1 MNNNLDKFDDNI
13 KNLLEGYSHSFN
25 NAAWEDL
32 EAKLNRPNELIY
44 KVFQYKL
51 IEAALL
57 LFMLWFALSYNK
69 FGDYESIPSSG
80 SNLTSKVEDVSH
92 TQKTA
97 SQTSAGHDSSNASL
111 HTSGQNSSV
120 GNEAESQLSP
130 AQINSAAQS
139 VFHKTTTPKASAT
152 APQRLIKPTINK
164 STSTTSSP
172 SAQVAPAELGQL
184 NRNAQNNHKL
194 ASANN
199 AQADQ
204 NTTSLTL
211 PTSLSSLSSLSS
223 SSEAQQAIFLD
234 YLPLLAYNSTTPF
247 IVARKA
253 VGPEFA
259 RTAVKPKAVKRP
271 TALFGAFSPDYNTFS
286 NTPKATTGFSL
297 YAGAEKYLSKRFVFQ
312 LGANYR
318 YLQYL
323 TETSSEEKQNEFRIL
338 NNTTRAVSVNM
349 VSFQASTKIIIFE
362 NKDLLLYG
370 RLGLLSDFIVGNSV
384 KSYMT
389 TLINNSIV
397 QERTVATAL
406 ESNEKGFLQNGDLAN
421 NILLS
426 ADAGLGSE
434 FKATKYTSLFIEA
447 LYNKGITS
455 GGLHNEQ
462 INKAALKF
470 GFKHTL
476 K

>member
-1 MNNNLDKFDDNI
+1 MNNNLDNFDDNI
-13 KNLLEGYSHSFN
+13 KNLVEGYSHSFN

-32 EAKLNRPNELIY
+32 EARLNGPNELIY

-57 LFMLWFALSYNK
+57 LFMLWFALSNNK
-69 FGDYESIPSSG
+69 SGGYDAALPSSSTT
-80 SNLTSKVEDVSH
+80 SNFEQVSH
-92 TQKTA
+92 SQA
-97 SQTSAGHDSSNASL
+97 SSQASTGRKANL
-111 HTSGQNSSV
+111 KEEVQNVSLGTSGQNSSV
-120 GNEAESQLSP
+120 GNEAESQLPP
-130 AQINSAAQS
+130 AQINSATQS

-172 SAQVAPAELGQL
+172 SAQVAPAESGQL
-184 NRNAQNNHKL
+184 NRNVQNNNKL

-211 PTSLSSLSSLSS
+211 PTSLSSLS
-223 SSEAQQAIFLD
+223 EAQQAIFLD
-234 YLPLLAYNSTTPF
+234 YLPLLAYNSTTPL

-253 VGPEFA
+253 VAPEFA

-271 TALFGAFSPDYNTFS
+271 TSLFGAFSPDYNTFS

-297 YAGAEKYLSKRFVFQ
+297 YAGAEKYLSKRFVLQ

-323 TETSSEEKQNEFRIL
+323 TETSNEEQRNEFNIT
-338 NNTTRAVSVNM
+338 NNTTRAISVNM
-349 VSFQASTKIIIFE
+349 LSFQAATKIMIFE

-370 RLGLLSDFIVGNSV
+370 RLGLVSDFIVGNSV
-384 KSYMT
+384 KSRVT

-397 QERTVATAL
+397 QETSVATAL
-406 ESNEKGFLQNGDLAN
+406 ESDEKGFLQNGDIAR

-426 ADAGLGSE
+426 ADLGIGSE

>member
-1 MNNNLDKFDDNI
+1 MNNNLDNFDDNI
-13 KNLLEGYSHSFN
+13 KNLVEGYSHSFN

-32 EAKLNRPNELIY
+32 EARLNRPNELIY

-57 LFMLWFALSYNK
+57 LFMLWFALSNNK
-69 FGDYESIPSSG
+69 SGGYDAALPSSSTT
-80 SNLTSKVEDVSH
+80 SNFKQVSH
-92 TQKTA
+92 SQAANQA
-97 SQTSAGHDSSNASL
+97 STGHKANLKEEVQNAPL
-111 HTSGQNSSV
+111 GTSGQNSSV
-120 GNEAESQLSP
+120 GNGAQAQLPP
-130 AQINSAAQS
+130 APINSATQS
-139 VFHKTTTPKASAT
+139 VFHKTTSTKASAT
-152 APQRLIKPTINK
+152 TPQRLIKPTINK
-164 STSTTSSP
+164 STSTPSSP
-172 SAQVAPAELGQL
+172 SAQVAPAESGQL
-184 NRNAQNNHKL
+184 NRNVQNNNSIKL
-194 ASANN
+194 AAATGADANPN
-199 AQADQ
+199 S
-204 NTTSLTL
+204 TTS
-211 PTSLSSLSSLSS
+211 SS
-223 SSEAQQAIFLD
+223 SSEVQQSVFLD
-234 YLPLLAYNSTTPF
+234 YLPLLAYNSTTPL
-247 IVARKA
+247 IAVRKA

-271 TALFGAFSPDYNTFS
+271 TSLFGAFSPDYNTFT
-286 NTPKATTGFSL
+286 NTPKSTTGFSL
-297 YAGAEKYLSKRFVFQ
+297 YAGAEKYLSKRFVLQ

-323 TETSSEEKQNEFRIL
+323 TETSVEEQRNEFNIL

-349 VSFQASTKIIIFE
+349 LSFQAATKIIIFE

-370 RLGLLSDFIVGNSV
+370 RLGLVSDFLVGNSV
-384 KSYMT
+384 KSRVT
-389 TLINNSIV
+389 TLVNNSIV
-397 QERTVATAL
+397 QETNVATAL
-406 ESNEKGFLQNGDLAN
+406 ESNEKGFLQNGDIAR

-426 ADAGLGSE
+426 ADLGIGSE

>member
-1 MNNNLDKFDDNI
+1 MNNNLDNFDDNI
-13 KNLLEGYSHSFN
+13 KNLVEGYSHSFN

-32 EAKLNRPNELIY
+32 EARLNGPNELIY

-57 LFMLWFALSYNK
+57 LFMLWFALSNNK
-69 FGDYESIPSSG
+69 SGGYDAALPSSSTT
-80 SNLTSKVEDVSH
+80 SNFEQVSH
-92 TQKTA
+92 SQASSQASTGRKANLKEEVETA
-97 SQTSAGHDSSNASL
+97 PL

-120 GNEAESQLSP
+120 GNEAESQLPP
-130 AQINSAAQS
+130 AQINSATQS

-172 SAQVAPAELGQL
+172 SAQVAPAESGQL
-184 NRNAQNNHKL
+184 NRNAQNNNSIKL
-194 ASANN
+194 AAATDADANP
-199 AQADQ
+199 
-204 NTTSLTL
+204 NTTS
-211 PTSLSSLSSLSS
+211 SS
-223 SSEAQQAIFLD
+223 SSEVQQSVFLD
-234 YLPLLAYNSTTPF
+234 YLPLLAYNSTTPL

-271 TALFGAFSPDYNTFS
+271 TSLFGAFSPDYNTFS
-286 NTPKATTGFSL
+286 NTPKSTTGFSL

-323 TETSSEEKQNEFRIL
+323 TETSNEEQRNEFNIT
-338 NNTTRAVSVNM
+338 NNTTRAISVNM
-349 VSFQASTKIIIFE
+349 LSFQAATKIIIFE

-370 RLGLLSDFIVGNSV
+370 RLGLVSDFIVGNSV
-384 KSYMT
+384 KSRVT

-397 QERTVATAL
+397 QETSVATAL
-406 ESNEKGFLQNGDLAN
+406 ESDEKGFLQNGDIAR

-426 ADAGLGSE
+426 ADLGIGSE

>member
-1 MNNNLDKFDDNI
+1 MNNNLDNFDDNI
-13 KNLLEGYSHSFN
+13 KNLVEGYSHSFN

-32 EAKLNRPNELIY
+32 EARLNGPNELIY

-57 LFMLWFALSYNK
+57 LFMLWFALSNNK
-69 FGDYESIPSSG
+69 SGGYDAALPSSSTT
-80 SNLTSKVEDVSH
+80 SNFEQVSH
-92 TQKTA
+92 SQA
-97 SQTSAGHDSSNASL
+97 SSQASTGRKANL
-111 HTSGQNSSV
+111 KEEVQNVSLGTSGQNSSV
-120 GNEAESQLSP
+120 GNEAESQLPP
-130 AQINSAAQS
+130 AQINSATQS

-172 SAQVAPAELGQL
+172 SAQVAPAESGQL
-184 NRNAQNNHKL
+184 NRNAQNNNSIKL
-194 ASANN
+194 AAATDADANP
-199 AQADQ
+199 
-204 NTTSLTL
+204 NTTS
-211 PTSLSSLSSLSS
+211 SS
-223 SSEAQQAIFLD
+223 SSEVQQSVFLD
-234 YLPLLAYNSTTPF
+234 YLPLLAYNSTTPL
-247 IVARKA
+247 IAVRKA

-271 TALFGAFSPDYNTFS
+271 TSLFGAFSPDYNTFS
-286 NTPKATTGFSL
+286 NTPKSTTGFSL

-318 YLQYL
+318 YLQYI
-323 TETSSEEKQNEFRIL
+323 TETSNEEQRNEFNIT
-338 NNTTRAVSVNM
+338 NNTTRAISVNM
-349 VSFQASTKIIIFE
+349 FSFQAATKIIIFE

-370 RLGLLSDFIVGNSV
+370 RLGLVSDFIVGNSV
-384 KSYMT
+384 KSRVT

-397 QERTVATAL
+397 QETSVATAL
-406 ESNEKGFLQNGDLAN
+406 ESDEKGFLQNGDIAR

-426 ADAGLGSE
+426 ADLGIGSE